1 MSSYNFKPA
10 ITSINLFT
18 KRDSS
23 ELILYKGQDNTLNVS
38 CTIDGLTRR
47 TIPYIHETLDYTA
60 LHITLYH
67 QFSGK
72 DTMIVRSYMV
82 EYDPQQRNIESD
94 IDRIELE
101 IPIDD
106 DFTEVDFVNNYYYLQ
121 ISFTHKHPGEMG
133 ILHSID
139 INKIFETKIPFT
151 IEEVL

>member
-67 QFSGK
+67 QFGGR
-72 DTMIVRSYMV
+72 DTIIVRSYMV

-94 IDRIELE
+94 TDRIELE

-106 DFTEVDFVNNYYYLQ
+106 DFTEIDFVSNYYYLQ
-121 ISFTHKHPGEMG
+121 ISFTHKHPDEMG
-133 ILHSID
+133 ISESIRT
-139 INKIFETKIPFT
+139 NPIFNTKIPFV
-151 IEEVL
+151 IKEVL

>member
-18 KRDSS
+18 EKDSS
-23 ELILYKGQDNTLNVS
+23 ELVLYKEKNNTLNIS

-60 LHITLYH
+60 LYITLYH
-67 QFSGK
+67 QFGGE
-72 DTMIVRSYMV
+72 DTIIVRSYMV
-82 EYDPQQRNIESD
+82 EYDSEQRTIESD

-106 DFTEVDFVNNYYYLQ
+106 DFTEIDFVSNYYYLQ
-121 ISFTHKHPGEMG
+121 ISFTYKKPDEMG
-133 ILHSID
+133 ITESIRT
-139 INKIFETKIPFT
+139 NPIFNTKIPFV
-151 IEEVL
+151 IKEVL